1 MPPTARASSSTS
13 LDGLVFALVGRRVS
27 PTAQKAWTDFARA
40 HGGAVI
46 LASQAKWE
54 GPRVTHVVIVDLPAS
69 KQALAAALAA
79 LPKACRAR
87 PGFPEPAVIEK
98 DWFVQSAKRKRA
110 LPLERAF
117 KISDFL
123 VSDSASEEDV
133 RGVAERAESDAR
145 GDGGG
150 EDRETGILD
159 IFSAPYGTSEAC
171 LAMELRIARR
181 SLERWRKEK
190 RDGGGDDAVTRE
202 AFRDFAAEG
211 FPGLVGRTHA
221 ARRILEE
228 ETFPARA
235 ERDAHEPRRDTRTK
249 RVKRVSESE
258 ASFAESDGSDAFS
271 VRDDGAEAE
280 ARRERKTSLLDL
292 PDELLAACV
301 RDLSLLDT
309 LAVAA
314 TCRRLAKAALGPS
327 LPTGASRA
335 FSRARWGRARGP
347 GGSPPPPA
355 LRAARVMTWN
365 LKFDDPDP
373 ACRFAKQ
380 RSGAGEEA
388 GGWHWHVRVPLVA
401 RVIQREKPHFLCL
414 QEDTRA
420 MNRELLCAEEM
431 VGARD
436 RRELL
441 RVCAGETDDA
451 YDSRTTPVRYACFPT
466 PATTP
471 GDDSGD
477 HGSPATLLEAND
489 DFPFCDRP
497 GALATRIARESRS
510 RRWEQCSVWW
520 DADAFAFADGG
531 QFEWVDGRTLRARVN
546 GEAHRWGARMIP
558 FTWVK
563 LEAVDPSGASA
574 DEDRDEGGRKKNP
587 LSVIVCSAHL
597 EAGHD
602 WTEDCP
608 AKRDS
613 ARCVRAAVGL
623 LQRRFGE
630 RVPVFVAGDFNA
642 QKTQLHRRLLTGEGA
657 GIARGLK
664 LDDAAKARARAKS
677 ATTASGEPGS
687 SGFGRA
693 ATALPTKGFE
703 SEKTRRRSMTRDQS
717 ASSSSPGRRSP
728 AGSSPSGDDDAF
740 GDDSRRF
747 TEALLAESFDG
758 ERRRDLVDVFDA
770 LTDDNPC
777 ARFDALDKGVRSGGH
792 RGTTWHSWRG
802 PDWACMI
809 SSAMAKQGKHHSQLT
824 FFDRAEISE
833 MGGEART
840 NEPSIREGKRTSGSS
855 FARPRANKPGEALF
869 GGGFGGSIGGRFGSE
884 AGARRAR
891 GAVGHQR
898 HIDHVYVARGDGVR
912 DSSREDVQVRVRIA
926 RARVVTDCASADVR
940 ARGESLCACGFA
952 GAARRAGEATFVRDA
967 ANEIER
973 DAFVEGRG
981 YTRGPPMSTRAC
993 TCGERGV
1000 WASDHFP
1007 VVCDARVSWRAAER
1021 APASRRTR
1029 RDRAHSPD
1037 RR

>member
-13 LDGLVFALVGRRVS
+13 LDGLVFALAGRRVS

-54 GPRVTHVVIVDLPAS
+54 GPRVTHVVLVDLPAS

-123 VSDSASEEDV
+123 VSDSASEEET

-150 EDRETGILD
+150 EDRETG

-228 ETFPARA
+228 ETFPAARVD
-235 ERDAHEPRRDTRTK
+235 RDAHEPRRDTRAK

-258 ASFAESDGSDAFS
+258 ASFASNGSDAS
-271 VRDDGAEAE
+271 SARDDGAETE
-280 ARRERKTSLLDL
+280 ARRERKNEKTSLLDL
-292 PDELLAACV
+292 PDELLTACV
-301 RDLSLLDT
+301 RDLPLLDT

-327 LPTGASRA
+327 L
-335 FSRARWGRARGP
+335 SRARWGRARGP

-380 RSGAGEEA
+380 PGAGEEA

-414 QEDTRA
+414 QEETRA

-436 RRELL
+436 RRERL
-441 RVCAGETDDA
+441 RVRAGETDDA

-466 PATTP
+466 PANA
-471 GDDSGD
+471 GDDSGG
-477 HGSPATLLEAND
+477 HGPPATLLEAND

-563 LEAVDPSGASA
+563 LEAVDPSRPSA
-574 DEDRDEGGRKKNP
+574 DEDRDEGGGKKNP

-613 ARCVRAAVGL
+613 ARCARAAVGL

-664 LDDAAKARARAKS
+664 LDDAAKARARAKR
-677 ATTASGEPGS
+677 ATTAFEALGS
-687 SGFGRA
+687 AGFGRA
-693 ATALPTKGFE
+693 AAAFPTKGFE
-703 SEKTRRRSMTRDQS
+703 SEQKRAS
-717 ASSSSPGRRSP
+717 SSSSPGRRSP
-728 AGSSPSGDDDAF
+728 AGSSASSDDDASGDDA
-740 GDDSRRF
+740 RRF
-747 TEALLAESFDG
+747 TEALPAESFDG

-770 LTDDNPC
+770 LTEDNPC

-824 FFDRAEISE
+824 FFDRAETSE
-833 MGGEART
+833 TGGEART
-840 NEPSIREGKRTSGSS
+840 NEPSREGKRRGRGAKET
-855 FARPRANKPGEALF
+855 GEVLF

-884 AGARRAR
+884 ASASSHRKRAR

-912 DSSREDVQVRVRIA
+912 DSSREDVQVRVRVA

-952 GAARRAGEATFVRDA
+952 AAARRAGEATYVGDA
-967 ANEIER
+967 ANEKKRER
-973 DAFVEGRG
+973 DERVEGRG
-981 YTRGPPMSTRAC
+981 RTRNPPTSTRAC
-993 TCGERGV
+993 ACGERGV

-1007 VVCDARVSWRAAER
+1007 VVCDARLSWRAAER

>member
-1 MPPTARASSSTS
+1 
-13 LDGLVFALVGRRVS
+13 
-27 PTAQKAWTDFARA
+27 
-40 HGGAVI
+40 
-46 LASQAKWE
+46 
-54 GPRVTHVVIVDLPAS
+54 
-69 KQALAAALAA
+69 
-79 LPKACRAR
+79 
-87 PGFPEPAVIEK
+87 
-98 DWFVQSAKRKRA
+98 
-110 LPLERAF
+110 
-117 KISDFL
+117 
-123 VSDSASEEDV
+123 
-133 RGVAERAESDAR
+133 
-145 GDGGG
+145 
-150 EDRETGILD
+150 
-159 IFSAPYGTSEAC
+159 
-171 LAMELRIARR
+171 
-181 SLERWRKEK
+181 
-190 RDGGGDDAVTRE
+190 
-202 AFRDFAAEG
+202 
-211 FPGLVGRTHA
+211 
-221 ARRILEE
+221 
-228 ETFPARA
+228 
-235 ERDAHEPRRDTRTK
+235 
-249 RVKRVSESE
+249 
-258 ASFAESDGSDAFS
+258 
-271 VRDDGAEAE
+271 
-280 ARRERKTSLLDL
+280 
-292 PDELLAACV
+292 
-301 RDLSLLDT
+301 
-309 LAVAA
+309 
-314 TCRRLAKAALGPS
+314 
-327 LPTGASRA
+327 
-335 FSRARWGRARGP
+335 
-347 GGSPPPPA
+347 
-355 LRAARVMTWN
+355 
-365 LKFDDPDP
+365 
-373 ACRFAKQ
+373 
-380 RSGAGEEA
+380 
-388 GGWHWHVRVPLVA
+388 
-401 RVIQREKPHFLCL
+401 
-414 QEDTRA
+414 
-420 MNRELLCAEEM
+420 
-431 VGARD
+431 
-436 RRELL
+436 
-441 RVCAGETDDA
+441 
-451 YDSRTTPVRYACFPT
+451 
-466 PATTP
+466 
-471 GDDSGD
+471 
-477 HGSPATLLEAND
+477 
-489 DFPFCDRP
+489 
-497 GALATRIARESRS
+497 
-510 RRWEQCSVWW
+510 
-520 DADAFAFADGG
+520 
-531 QFEWVDGRTLRARVN
+531 
-546 GEAHRWGARMIP
+546 
-558 FTWVK
+558 
-563 LEAVDPSGASA
+563 
-574 DEDRDEGGRKKNP
+574 
-587 LSVIVCSAHL
+587 VIVCSAHL

-703 SEKTRRRSMTRDQS
+703 SEKTSRRSMTRDQS
-717 ASSSSPGRRSP
+717 ASSSSPGGRSP
-728 AGSSPSGDDDAF
+728 AGSSASGDDDAF

-840 NEPSIREGKRTSGSS
+840 NEPSAREGKIRGSS

-869 GGGFGGSIGGRFGSE
+869 GGGFGGSIGGRFGGRE

-952 GAARRAGEATFVRDA
+952 GAARRAGEATFVPDA
-967 ANEIER
+967 ANERER
-973 DAFVEGRG
+973 DEFVEGRG
-981 YTRGPPMSTRAC
+981 YARGHVDMSTRAC

>member
-1 MPPTARASSSTS
+1 
-13 LDGLVFALVGRRVS
+13 
-27 PTAQKAWTDFARA
+27 
-40 HGGAVI
+40 
-46 LASQAKWE
+46 
-54 GPRVTHVVIVDLPAS
+54 
-69 KQALAAALAA
+69 
-79 LPKACRAR
+79 
-87 PGFPEPAVIEK
+87 
-98 DWFVQSAKRKRA
+98 
-110 LPLERAF
+110 
-117 KISDFL
+117 
-123 VSDSASEEDV
+123 
-133 RGVAERAESDAR
+133 
-145 GDGGG
+145 
-150 EDRETGILD
+150 
-159 IFSAPYGTSEAC
+159 
-171 LAMELRIARR
+171 
-181 SLERWRKEK
+181 
-190 RDGGGDDAVTRE
+190 
-202 AFRDFAAEG
+202 
-211 FPGLVGRTHA
+211 
-221 ARRILEE
+221 
-228 ETFPARA
+228 
-235 ERDAHEPRRDTRTK
+235 
-249 RVKRVSESE
+249 
-258 ASFAESDGSDAFS
+258 
-271 VRDDGAEAE
+271 
-280 ARRERKTSLLDL
+280 
-292 PDELLAACV
+292 
-301 RDLSLLDT
+301 
-309 LAVAA
+309 
-314 TCRRLAKAALGPS
+314 
-327 LPTGASRA
+327 
-335 FSRARWGRARGP
+335 
-347 GGSPPPPA
+347 
-355 LRAARVMTWN
+355 MTWN

-380 RSGAGEEA
+380 PGAGEEA

-414 QEDTRA
+414 QEETRA

-436 RRELL
+436 RRERL

-466 PATTP
+466 PANA
-471 GDDSGD
+471 GDDSGG
-477 HGSPATLLEAND
+477 HGPPATLLEAND

-563 LEAVDPSGASA
+563 LEAVDPSRPSA
-574 DEDRDEGGRKKNP
+574 DEDRDEGGEKKNP

-664 LDDAAKARARAKS
+664 LDDAAKARARAKR
-677 ATTASGEPGS
+677 ATTAFEALGS
-687 SGFGRA
+687 AGFGRA
-693 ATALPTKGFE
+693 AAALPTKGFE
-703 SEKTRRRSMTRDQS
+703 SEQKRAS
-717 ASSSSPGRRSP
+717 SSSSPGRRSP
-728 AGSSPSGDDDAF
+728 AGSSASGDDDAS
-740 GDDSRRF
+740 GDDARRF
-747 TEALLAESFDG
+747 TEALPAESFDG
-758 ERRRDLVDVFDA
+758 KRRRDLVDVFDA
-770 LTDDNPC
+770 LTEDNPC

-824 FFDRAEISE
+824 FFDRAETSE
-833 MGGEART
+833 TGGEART
-840 NEPSIREGKRTSGSS
+840 NEPSREGKRRGRGAKET
-855 FARPRANKPGEALF
+855 GEVLF

-884 AGARRAR
+884 ASASSHRKRAR

-912 DSSREDVQVRVRIA
+912 DSSREDVQVRVRVA
-926 RARVVTDCASADVR
+926 RARVVTDCASADAR

-952 GAARRAGEATFVRDA
+952 AAARRAGEATYVGDA
-967 ANEIER
+967 ANEKKRER
-973 DAFVEGRG
+973 DERVEGRG
-981 YTRGPPMSTRAC
+981 RTRNPPTSTRAC
-993 TCGERGV
+993 ACGERGV

-1007 VVCDARVSWRAAER
+1007 VVCDARLSWRAAER

>member
-1 MPPTARASSSTS
+1 M
-13 LDGLVFALVGRRVS
+13 
-27 PTAQKAWTDFARA
+27 
-40 HGGAVI
+40 
-46 LASQAKWE
+46 
-54 GPRVTHVVIVDLPAS
+54 
-69 KQALAAALAA
+69 
-79 LPKACRAR
+79 
-87 PGFPEPAVIEK
+87 
-98 DWFVQSAKRKRA
+98 
-110 LPLERAF
+110 
-117 KISDFL
+117 
-123 VSDSASEEDV
+123 
-133 RGVAERAESDAR
+133 
-145 GDGGG
+145 
-150 EDRETGILD
+150 
-159 IFSAPYGTSEAC
+159 
-171 LAMELRIARR
+171 
-181 SLERWRKEK
+181 
-190 RDGGGDDAVTRE
+190 
-202 AFRDFAAEG
+202 
-211 FPGLVGRTHA
+211 VGRTHA
-221 ARRILEE
+221 ARRILEA
-228 ETFPARA
+228 ETFPGEREPAEIREPVAREACAFHSEARNARRGVEA
-235 ERDAHEPRRDTRTK
+235 EPG
-249 RVKRVSESE
+249 
-258 ASFAESDGSDAFS
+258 ASFA
-271 VRDDGAEAE
+271 
-280 ARRERKTSLLDL
+280 KTPASLLDL
-292 PDELLAACV
+292 PDELLAACFA
-301 RDLSLLDT
+301 RLPLLDT

-314 TCRRLAKAALGPS
+314 TCRRLANAALGPPLREERARPPDAS
-327 LPTGASRA
+327 ARFSAGEGATRSFFAGGEARLAGAS
-335 FSRARWGRARGP
+335 
-347 GGSPPPPA
+347 PPPFLPPA
-355 LRAARVMTWN
+355 LRSVRVMTWN
-365 LKFDDPDP
+365 LKRDGSSALFREQP
-373 ACRFAKQ
+373 
-380 RSGAGEEA
+380 GAGEDG
-388 GGWHWHVRVPLVA
+388 GGWHWHVRAPLVA

-414 QEDTRA
+414 QEETRA

-436 RRELL
+436 RRERL

-466 PATTP
+466 PANA
-471 GDDSGD
+471 GDDSGG
-477 HGSPATLLEAND
+477 HGPPATLLEAND

-563 LEAVDPSGASA
+563 LEAVDPSRPSA
-574 DEDRDEGGRKKNP
+574 DEEGGGKKNP

-664 LDDAAKARARAKS
+664 LDDAAKARARAKR
-677 ATTASGEPGS
+677 ATTAFEALGS
-687 SGFGRA
+687 AGFGRA
-693 ATALPTKGFE
+693 AAALPTNGFE
-703 SEKTRRRSMTRDQS
+703 SEQKRAS
-717 ASSSSPGRRSP
+717 SSSSPGRRSP
-728 AGSSPSGDDDAF
+728 AGSSASGDDDAS
-740 GDDSRRF
+740 GDDARRF
-747 TEALLAESFDG
+747 TEALPAESFDG

-770 LTDDNPC
+770 LTEDNPC

-833 MGGEART
+833 LGGEART
-840 NEPSIREGKRTSGSS
+840 NEPSREGKRRGRGAKET
-855 FARPRANKPGEALF
+855 GEVLF

-884 AGARRAR
+884 ASASSHHKRAR

-912 DSSREDVQVRVRIA
+912 DSSREDVQVRVRVA

-952 GAARRAGEATFVRDA
+952 AAARRAGEATYVGDA
-967 ANEIER
+967 ANEKKRER
-973 DAFVEGRG
+973 DERVEGRG
-981 YTRGPPMSTRAC
+981 RTRNPPTSTRAC
-993 TCGERGV
+993 ACGERGV

-1007 VVCDARVSWRAAER
+1007 VVCDARLSWRAAER